1 MAKKLISSLMTL
13 VFAISMAVIASANG
27 QGSVTLTGHI
37 VDKACSARVA
47 KKDNPQEAA
56 AGHTKNCAL
65 MEGCAAS
72 GFGIF
77 ADGKYVEFDEK
88 GTAMAK
94 AALQKSSKDK
104 GATFKVT
111 GKMTDGKLAVESL
124 SETE

>member
-1 MAKKLISSLMTL
+1 MVKKVISPLMTL
-13 VFAISMAVIASANG
+13 ILAMSLTALVLAKG

-37 VDKACSARVA
+37 VDKACSARFTS
-47 KKDNPQEAA
+47 KDNPQQAS

-65 MEGCAAS
+65 MDGCAKS

-94 AALQKSSKDK
+94 AALEKSTKDK

-111 GKMTDGKLAVESL
+111 GKMMDGKLAVESV
-124 SETE
+124 SEE